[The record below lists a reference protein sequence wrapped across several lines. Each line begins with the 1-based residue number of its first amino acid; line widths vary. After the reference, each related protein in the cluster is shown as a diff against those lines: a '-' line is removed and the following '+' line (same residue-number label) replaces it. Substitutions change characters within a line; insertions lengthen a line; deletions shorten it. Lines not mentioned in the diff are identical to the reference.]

1 MPSSAVLVTGA
12 TGYVGGRLVPH
23 LLKRGH
29 RVRAAGRS
37 AAKLA
42 SRPWAGWEGVETVQ
56 TDVLDRSSLARAVA
70 GCRAVYYLVHS
81 MNPGTRDFAETDR
94 LAAENM
100 AGAAAEAGVQRIIY
114 LGGLGEEGEDLSEH
128 LRSRREVGE
137 ILASGPVPTTF
148 LRAAVVLG
156 SGSASFEILRYLVER
171 LPVMVTPRWV
181 ETPCQPIGIRNVI
194 GYLAGCLENDE
205 TTGGTFDIGG
215 PDVLTYRRLMEIYAE
230 EAGLPRRLVVP
241 VPLLTPR
248 LSSYWI
254 HFVTPV
260 PSSIARPLVEGLR
273 TPVLCR
279 ENRIRDLIPQ
289 DLLSCRRAIGLA
301 LDRIRKDRVDTCWSD
316 AGALRA
322 PEWIQ
327 CGDPDYAGGTV
338 LECGHRVVMSGSPA
352 DVWPSV
358 ERIGG
363 HSGWY
368 FANIL
373 WRLRGALDRFLGGI
387 GHRRGRRHSTRLSAG
402 DALDFWRVL
411 EVCAPH
417 RLLLL
422 AEMKMPGEAV
432 LEFRLHDLSEGRTEL
447 IQQARYRPKGLLGL
461 AYWYALVPL
470 HAWLYR
476 GMLRKIAASVRRP
489 VLEGPERL
497 APRRGF
503 VCGDEGGRP

>member
-1 MPSSAVLVTGA
+1 MSSSIILVTGA

-23 LLKRGH
+23 LVRRGH

-37 AAKLA
+37 LAKLA
-42 SRPWAGWEGVETVQ
+42 SRPWAAREDVETVQ
-56 TDVLDRSSLARAVA
+56 ADVLDRSSLDRAVA
-70 GCRAVYYLVHS
+70 GCRAIYYLVHS

-100 AGAAAEAGVQRIIY
+100 ARAAAGAGVQRIVY
-114 LGGLGEEGEDLSEH
+114 LGGLGEEGADLSEH

-137 ILASGPVPTTF
+137 ILASGPVPVTF
-148 LRAAVVLG
+148 LRAAVILG

-171 LPVMVTPRWV
+171 LPVMITPKWV
-181 ETPCQPIGIRNVI
+181 DTPCQPIGIRNVI

-205 TTGGTFDIGG
+205 TAGGTFDIGG
-215 PDVLTYRRLMEIYAE
+215 PDILTYRRLMEIYAE

-254 HFVTPV
+254 HLVTPI
-260 PSSIARPLVEGLR
+260 PSSLARPLVEGLR

-279 ENRIRDLIPQ
+279 DHRIRDLIPQ
-289 DLLSCRRAIGLA
+289 DLLSCRQAIGLA
-301 LDRIRKDRVDTCWSD
+301 LEKVRKDRVDTCWSD

-322 PEWIQ
+322 PEWVQ
-327 CGDPDYAGGTV
+327 CGDPAYAGGTV
-338 LECGHRVVMSGSPA
+338 LECAYRVVLSA
-352 DVWPSV
+352 AATDVWPSV

-368 FANIL
+368 FADFL
-373 WRLRGALDRFLGGI
+373 WRLRGALDRLFGGI
-387 GHRRGRRHSTRLSAG
+387 GHIRGRRHATRLSPG

-411 EVCAPH
+411 EVCAP
-417 RLLLL
+417 RRIVLL

-432 LEFRLHDLSEGRTEL
+432 LEFSLHEPAEGRTEL
-447 IQQARYRPKGLLGL
+447 IQRARYRPRGLLGL
-461 AYWYALVPL
+461 AYWYALVPV
-470 HAWLYR
+470 HQWLYR

-489 VLEGPERL
+489 VLAGPERL
-497 APRRGF
+497 GPGPASVCEDERG
-503 VCGDEGGRP
+503 GS